1 MLTGSRTTKGYVL
14 GYDLGEQFSQISF
27 MELAGKEPKTLS
39 VIMGAEIYDIPTILA
54 RREDVNQWFFGKEAE
69 RQSDEQKA
77 IRVDNLITLAKAGR
91 PVTVGETEYDPV
103 SLLALFV
110 KRSLSL
116 LSMEVDASQVRGIM
130 FTTASMDDRMVRV
143 LRAVVKA
150 LSLPLKHVY
159 FESYAESLFHY
170 TMAQDKDLRQ
180 HTVMALDYHY
190 GTLRTYMMSFNF
202 HMTPVVATI
211 DEKTYD
217 DMEVNMEGLP
227 TDVHNREKVLDML
240 DGQLLKISEDL
251 IRGKVVSTVYL
262 LGNGFKSGWMNRSLE
277 FLCRTRKVFQG
288 SNLFSK
294 GATYAAGL
302 KVRDIRDAADYMLLD
317 EEKLCF
323 NVGIFAHDR
332 GREHYVSVL
341 EGGRNWYDVRGSV
354 SVILESG
361 NSFMIRVAPLMEGP
375 EKELVFPLTML
386 PSREERTTSLQIDM
400 EMSAKKTLKVT
411 VKDLGF
417 GVYMQ
422 PSGYEETKEFE
433 L

>member
-1 MLTGSRTTKGYVL
+1 MTKGYVL
-14 GYDLGEQFSQISF
+14 GYDLGEQYSQISF
-27 MELAGKEPKTLS
+27 MELGAHEPKTLS
-39 VIMGAEIYDIPTILA
+39 VMTGAEIYDIPTTLA

-77 IRVDNLITLAKAGR
+77 IKVDNLIMLARAGR

-103 SLLALFV
+103 SLLSLFV

-116 LSMEVDASQVRGIM
+116 LSMELDAAQVRGIV
-130 FTTASMDDRMVRV
+130 FTTASMDDRMVQV

-170 TMAQDKDLRQ
+170 TMAQDKELRQ
-180 HTVMALDYHY
+180 HTVLALDYHY
-190 GTLRTYMMSFNF
+190 ELMRTYMMSFNF
-202 HMTPVVATI
+202 HTTPVVATI

-217 DMEVNMEGLP
+217 GLEINVDGLP
-227 TDVHNREKVLDML
+227 ADVHNREKVLDML
-240 DGQLLKISEDL
+240 DGQLLKISENL
-251 IRGKVVSTVYL
+251 IKGKVVSTVYL

-294 GATYAAGL
+294 GAAYAASL
-302 KVRDIRDAADYMLLD
+302 KIKDVQDAAEFLLLD
-317 EEKLCF
+317 EEKLRF
-323 NVGIFAHDR
+323 NVGIFARDR

-341 EGGRNWYDVRGSV
+341 EGGRNWYDVRGNV
-354 SVILESG
+354 NVVLESG
-361 NSFMIRVAPLMEGP
+361 NSFLLRVVPLMEGE
-375 EKELVFPLTML
+375 EKELVFPLTTI
-386 PSREERTTSLQIDM
+386 PAREERTTTLSVDM
-400 EMSAKKTLKVT
+400 EMIAKNKLKVS
-411 VKDLGF
+411 VRDLGF
-417 GVYMQ
+417 GFYTP
-422 PSGYEETKEFE
+422 PSGFADTKEYE